1 MAKMA
6 GKTLE
11 KWEATRDLNAEL
23 LGSIR
28 ELKAQKWARKT
39 EFIPQPD
46 GSLRRLITR
55 RDGTVEKD
63 EVVPAEALAA
73 VAARSSTGLSQAE
86 FAKLLGVSKRTLQE
100 WEQGRK
106 QPTGAAKSLLK
117 IALKHPNILREMLAT

>member
-6 GKTLE
+6 GKMLE

-23 LGSIR
+23 LESIR

-46 GSLRRLITR
+46 GSLRRLIIQ

-73 VAARSSTGLSQAE
+73 VDARASTGLSQAE
-86 FAKLLGVSKRTLQE
+86 FAKLLGVSKRTLQQ
-100 WEQGRK
+100 WEQERK

-117 IALKHPNILREMLAT
+117 IALKHPNILREMLTT

>member
-23 LGSIR
+23 LESIR

-73 VAARSSTGLSQAE
+73 VAERASTDLSQAE

-106 QPTGAAKSLLK
+106 QPTGAARSLLK

>member
-6 GKTLE
+6 GKMLE

-23 LGSIR
+23 LESIR

-46 GSLRRLITR
+46 GSLRRLIIR

-73 VAARSSTGLSQAE
+73 VAARASTGLSQAE

-106 QPTGAAKSLLK
+106 QPTGAAKPLLRS
-117 IALKHPNILREMLAT
+117 P

>member
-6 GKTLE
+6 GKMLE
-11 KWEATRDLNAEL
+11 KWEATRDLNAGL
-23 LGSIR
+23 LESIR

-46 GSLRRLITR
+46 GSLRRLIIR

-73 VAARSSTGLSQAE
+73 VAARASTGLSQAE

-106 QPTGAAKSLLK
+106 QPTGAAKSLLNPSCDLYCETRDS
-117 IALKHPNILREMLAT
+117 IG

>member
-73 VAARSSTGLSQAE
+73 VAARASTGLSQAE

-117 IALKHPNILREMLAT
+117 IALKHPNILREM

>member
-73 VAARSSTGLSQAE
+73 VAARASTGLSQAE

-117 IALKHPNILREMLAT
+117 IALKHPNILREMLTT

>member
-1 MAKMA
+1 MAKMV

-73 VAARSSTGLSQAE
+73 VAARASTGLSQAE
-86 FAKLLGVSKRTLQE
+86 FAKLLGVSRRTLQE

-117 IALKHPNILREMLAT
+117 IALKHPNILRETLTT

>member
-1 MAKMA
+1 M
-6 GKTLE
+6 
-11 KWEATRDLNAEL
+11 
-23 LGSIR
+23 
-28 ELKAQKWARKT
+28 
-39 EFIPQPD
+39 
-46 GSLRRLITR
+46 RRLIIR

-73 VAARSSTGLSQAE
+73 VAACASTGLSQAE

-117 IALKHPNILREMLAT
+117 IALKHPIILREMLTA

>member
-1 MAKMA
+1 VADRPLSALAIVCKHA
-6 GKTLE
+6 LE
-11 KWEATRDLNAEL
+11 
-23 LGSIR
+23 SIR

-73 VAARSSTGLSQAE
+73 VAARASTGLSQAE

-117 IALKHPNILREMLAT
+117 IALKHPNILREMLTT

>member
-11 KWEATRDLNAEL
+11 KWEATRDLNTEL
-23 LGSIR
+23 LESIR

-73 VAARSSTGLSQAE
+73 VAARASTGLSQAE

-117 IALKHPNILREMLAT
+117 IALKHPNILREMLTT

>member
-11 KWEATRDLNAEL
+11 KWEATRELNAEL
-23 LGSIR
+23 LESIR

-63 EVVPAEALAA
+63 EVVPAKALAA
-73 VAARSSTGLSQAE
+73 VAASASTGLSQAE
-86 FAKLLGVSKRTLQE
+86 FAKLLGLSKRTLQE

-117 IALKHPNILREMLAT
+117 IALKHPNILREMLTT

>member
-6 GKTLE
+6 GKMLE

-23 LGSIR
+23 LESIR

-63 EVVPAEALAA
+63 EVVPAKALAA
-73 VAARSSTGLSQAE
+73 VAASASTGLSQAE

-117 IALKHPNILREMLAT
+117 IALKHPNILREMLTT

>member
-1 MAKMA
+1 MAKTA

-23 LGSIR
+23 VGSIR

-73 VAARSSTGLSQAE
+73 VAARASTGLSQAE

-117 IALKHPNILREMLAT
+117 IALKHPNILREMLTT

>member
-46 GSLRRLITR
+46 GSLRRLIIR

-73 VAARSSTGLSQAE
+73 VAARASTGLSQAE

-117 IALKHPNILREMLAT
+117 IALKHPNILREMLTT

>member
-6 GKTLE
+6 GKMLE

-23 LGSIR
+23 LESIR

-46 GSLRRLITR
+46 SSLRRLIIQ

-73 VAARSSTGLSQAE
+73 VAARASTGLSQAE

-106 QPTGAAKSLLK
+106 QPTGAAKPLLK
-117 IALKHPNILREMLAT
+117 ITLKHPNILREMLTT

>member
-6 GKTLE
+6 DKALE
-11 KWEATRDLNAEL
+11 KWEVTRDLNAEL

-73 VAARSSTGLSQAE
+73 VAARASTGLSQAE

-117 IALKHPNILREMLAT
+117 IALKHPNILREMLTT

>member
-23 LGSIR
+23 LESIR

-46 GSLRRLITR
+46 GSLRRLITQ

-73 VAARSSTGLSQAE
+73 VAERASTDLSQAE

-106 QPTGAAKSLLK
+106 QPTGAARSLLK